1 MPPTYGCLHFPG
13 KNAVLLEC
21 FGELLFFSFFL
32 KKKKTVNGFGEGEVS
47 NIPTKKIVTISLLGL
62 SCYTKAKLLGG
73 PTVDGAF
80 GDLVGPVSW

>member
-1 MPPTYGCLHFPG
+1 M
-13 KNAVLLEC
+13 
-21 FGELLFFSFFL
+21 
-32 KKKKTVNGFGEGEVS
+32 NGFGEGEVS